1 MTDDIIGN
9 NILPFKHKKPISSHS
24 DEGCF
29 EDVIFTDGVEEYNV
43 EEYVDSLVED
53 LEVIQW
59 EMQAI
64 LDYPEGLSNVRGLE
78 GLVAE
83 LTNVIDGY
91 NEDVV

>member
-9 NILPFKHKKPISSHS
+9 NILPFKRASLPPE
-24 DEGCF
+24 DEGYI
-29 EDVIFTDGVEEYNV
+29 EDMIFIDGVEEYNV
-43 EEYVDSLVED
+43 DEYVDSLVED

-59 EMQAI
+59 EMQTI
-64 LDYPEGLSNVRGLE
+64 LDYPE

-91 NEDVV
+91 SGEVV